1 MSEIK
6 GVESLVSGTQPNHK
20 KSQRIPAFDKLLLG
34 LLGFLDFERISLQ
47 LWFCVFAF
55 ERKMKAI
62 CEYIQ
67 IGAKYVC
74 EVCGSC
80 SAAEQDLL

>member
-1 MSEIK
+1 MLSHLYQ
-6 GVESLVSGTQPNHK
+6 VPYTQPNHK
-20 KSQRIPAFDKLLLG
+20 KSQCIPAFDKLLLG

-47 LWFCVFAF
+47 LVLCFFAF

-62 CEYIQ
+62 CENIQ
-67 IGAKYVC
+67 IGGKYVC

-80 SAAEQDLL
+80 STAEQDLL